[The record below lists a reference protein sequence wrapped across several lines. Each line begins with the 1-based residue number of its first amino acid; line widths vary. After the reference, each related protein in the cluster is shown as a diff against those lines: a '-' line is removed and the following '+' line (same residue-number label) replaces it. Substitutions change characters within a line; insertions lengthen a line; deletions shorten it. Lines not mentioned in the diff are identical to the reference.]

1 MWSSSAIL
9 AAVRAWRHVG
19 SVTHAVSAA
28 DEVYFFAH
36 ARAIEYGGHQW
47 CGLLVVSDLLGT
59 TLSTCMSSVLQSYAN
74 TAARHV
80 GSARTTRTYEVT
92 NRQLA
97 SAAVVNEHVV
107 WLEVLRR

>member
-1 MWSSSAIL
+1 ML
-9 AAVRAWRHVG
+9 
-19 SVTHAVSAA
+19 
-28 DEVYFFAH
+28 
-36 ARAIEYGGHQW
+36 
-47 CGLLVVSDLLGT
+47 DL
-59 TLSTCMSSVLQSYAN
+59 AN